1 MCESF
6 GKIEFPGVS
15 TKSVP
20 DIFISLLHAQ
30 LANYCEMAGLLDK
43 AIEESE
49 KVLLIYKD
57 NSYAL
62 VLQASFI
69 VDDDSIKAESMFKK
83 ALQLA
88 DSQYVGD
95 PRQRQLQ
102 IKINAYLGLGYVYYK
117 RTIYDIQL
125 KGIAVMH

>member
-1 MCESF
+1 
-6 GKIEFPGVS
+6 
-15 TKSVP
+15 
-20 DIFISLLHAQ
+20 
-30 LANYCEMAGLLDK
+30 MAGLRDK

-49 KVLLIYKD
+49 KALLIYKD

-62 VLQASFI
+62 VLQASLT

-88 DSQYVGD
+88 DTQFVGD

-117 RTIYDIQL
+117 RTIYDIAEKYCCNALVYSLNHIL
-125 KGIAVMH
+125 KLLYWLTEAAIGLMMEISLERKRIST